1 MQHPYPQSQQLCHFI
16 ISRRRQRSIWV
27 SVEVGQPAVSN
38 PRIRQTTTGQVVR
51 LNVPQNSGPQQSR
64 NQAASRWKDVLWKT
78 ENTQRSNRNEE
89 EKYVTRF
96 EAVVL
101 SVRSRDQIRIK
112 ENMTARKNM
121 AGNDQRYMQ
130 LIAVSKQQGHTMTL
144 HREQIYVQMEETF

>member
-1 MQHPYPQSQQLCHFI
+1 M
-16 ISRRRQRSIWV
+16 
-27 SVEVGQPAVSN
+27 
-38 PRIRQTTTGQVVR
+38 
-51 LNVPQNSGPQQSR
+51 
-64 NQAASRWKDVLWKT
+64 LWKT